1 MTRFTLRYDPPFTPL
16 AAVLGMGPRAS
27 RVDIASDAVEVRMG
41 WAFRARIPL
50 TAVRAATPGT
60 HSLLAGWGVHGWA
73 GRWFVNGSARGI
85 VRLDIDPPVRAR
97 AVGLPIRLTTLHV
110 SVEDP
115 DGFLAAL
122 PTSTRPTADPS

>member
-1 MTRFTLRYDPPFTPL
+1 MTRFDLRYDSPFTPL

-27 RVDIASDAVEVRMG
+27 GVDVGTHAVDVRMG

-50 TAVRAATPGT
+50 EAVRAAEPGT
-60 HSLLAGWGVHGWA
+60 HPLLAGWGVHGWA

-97 AVGLPIRLTTLHV
+97 AAGLPIRLTTLQV

-122 PTSTRPTADPS
+122 PTSARPKADPS